1 MSLTWRAQAY
11 VDEKDG
17 LYASTNNSQE
27 NEVPF
32 VDWISTL
39 SKKDVDWIIA
49 SLSNSAFNSYHL
61 FLSQP
66 QQTLMQ
72 LRAWFLNK
80 DYPLSWTAEKI

>member
-1 MSLTWRAQAY
+1 MKSHLLTEYLLCQ
-11 VDEKDG
+11 
-17 LYASTNNSQE
+17 
-27 NEVPF
+27 
-32 VDWISTL
+32 
-39 SKKDVDWIIA
+39 KKDVDWIIA

-80 DYPLSWTAEKI
+80 DYPLSWIAEKILSS